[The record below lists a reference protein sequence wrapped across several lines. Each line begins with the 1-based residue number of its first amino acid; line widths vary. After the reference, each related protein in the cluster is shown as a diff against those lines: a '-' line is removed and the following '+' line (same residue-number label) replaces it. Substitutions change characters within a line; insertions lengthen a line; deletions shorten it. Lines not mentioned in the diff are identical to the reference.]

1 MITENNIFKHELI
14 GLQATISS
22 STNAQLVGTSG
33 LVINETKSTLVLDTQ
48 SGIKSIPKSVN
59 TWTFAVAGQNIQVAG
74 SKIAKRSAERLMI
87 KP

>member
-14 GLQATISS
+14 GLQATVAS

-33 LVINETKSTLVLDTQ
+33 LVIDETKSTLVLDTQ

-59 TWTFAVAGQNIQVAG
+59 TWTFAVSGQNIQVDG
-74 SKIAKRSAERLMI
+74 SKIVKRSAERLMI
-87 KP
+87 KA